1 LLAGAAPEAIT
12 AERLLALPAWGRL
25 DRLVAGRAGRRGGD
39 AARRAD
45 DLCEEPEAPIRCG
58 TVVVARTLRVGA

>member
-25 DRLVAGRAGRRGGD
+25 DRLVA
-39 AARRAD
+39 RRAD
-45 DLCEEPEAPIRCG
+45 DLCEELEAPIRRG